1 MLKTVNV
8 WSVDN
13 VETLKGCFICTDWEV
28 FTPNNPD
35 INTATDSVTDYI
47 KFCTETVIPKK
58 TVKCFTNN
66 KPYITR
72 ISKTAYKEKSWCLQ
86 GKTDKRSN
94 GCKRNL
100 TPN

>member
-13 VETLKGCFICTDWEV
+13 VERLKGCFMCTDWEV
-28 FTPNNPD
+28 FTQDNPD

-58 TVKCFTNN
+58 TVKCFPNN
-66 KPYITR
+66 KPYIT
-72 ISKTAYKEKSWCLQ
+72 AYIEKSWRLQ
-86 GKTDKRSN
+86 EETDKRSN
-94 GCKRNL
+94 GCKKNL

>member
-13 VETLKGCFICTDWEV
+13 VETLKDCFMCTDWEV
-28 FTPNNPD
+28 FTQDNPD

-58 TVKCFTNN
+58 TEMFSQQETLHN
-66 KPYITR
+66 
-72 ISKTAYKEKSWCLQ
+72 Q
-86 GKTDKRSN
+86 GDQRLHT
-94 GCKRNL
+94 
-100 TPN
+100 